1 MKKFRNVRM
10 FYEDVEKL
18 ISYLENSNK
27 QPTLVITKLPKFSLS
42 SDKLGRV
49 VTASIILDSMN
60 NARKDNLLRRLFN
73 ICNQNAHIYIMCN
86 EDNIYD
92 NKEFMTMA
100 GFIYHN
106 LLVYRTK
113 RSKKRDKTFRSN
125 LGYILFFTK
134 ENNYTRVRL
143 TNKINNK
150 ENNNFIDLKEVNI
163 TNDYPKKI
171 VDRIFLMSKL
181 GKLDENIVVDLQ
193 SEEGI
198 VPKTALENNME
209 CVALGMNRIIN
220 SKLSTYLTGIEN
232 KVIENKVEKIEEIK
246 EKDYTEKNEK
256 ISKSMKKTLLKN
268 KINKLKNNIDKK

>member
-171 VDRIFLMSKL
+171 VDRIFLISKL
-181 GKLDENIVVDLQ
+181 GKLDENIIVDLQ
-193 SEEGI
+193 SEEGV

-232 KVIENKVEKIEEIK
+232 RIKEKKIEVEEK

-268 KINKLKNNIDKK
+268 KISKIKKNIDK

>member
-10 FYEDVEKL
+10 FYEDINKV

-232 KVIENKVEKIEEIK
+232 KIKEKKIEVEEK

>member
-1 MKKFRNVRM
+1 MKKFRNVKM

>member
-1 MKKFRNVRM
+1 MKKFRNVKM
-10 FYEDVEKL
+10 FYEDINKV

-113 RSKKRDKTFRSN
+113 RSKKRDNTFRSN

-163 TNDYPKKI
+163 TNDYPKRI

-181 GKLDENIVVDLQ
+181 GKLDENIIVDLQ
-193 SEEGI
+193 SEEGV

-232 KVIENKVEKIEEIK
+232 RVKEKKIEIEEK

-268 KINKLKNNIDKK
+268 KISKIKKNIDK

>member
-49 VTASIILDSMN
+49 VTVSIILDSMN

-92 NKEFMTMA
+92 NKEFMSRA
-100 GFIYHN
+100 GFTYHN

-134 ENNYTRVRL
+134 ENNYTKIRL

-163 TNDYPKKI
+163 TNDYPKRI

-181 GKLDENIVVDLQ
+181 EKLDENIIVDLQ
-193 SEEGI
+193 SEEGV

-220 SKLSTYLTGIEN
+220 SKLATYLTGIEN
-232 KVIENKVEKIEEIK
+232 KVTKNKVEKIEEIK

-268 KINKLKNNIDKK
+268 KINKLRNNIDKK

>member
-1 MKKFRNVRM
+1 M

-171 VDRIFLMSKL
+171 VDRIFLISKL
-181 GKLDENIVVDLQ
+181 CICL
-193 SEEGI
+193 
-198 VPKTALENNME
+198 
-209 CVALGMNRIIN
+209 
-220 SKLSTYLTGIEN
+220 
-232 KVIENKVEKIEEIK
+232 
-246 EKDYTEKNEK
+246 
-256 ISKSMKKTLLKN
+256 
-268 KINKLKNNIDKK
+268 

>member
-18 ISYLENSNK
+18 INYLENSNK

-113 RSKKRDKTFRSN
+113 RSKKRDKTFRST

-134 ENNYTRVRL
+134 ENNYTRIRL

-181 GKLDENIVVDLQ
+181 EKLDENIIVDLQ
-193 SEEGI
+193 SEEGT

-232 KVIENKVEKIEEIK
+232 RVKEKKIEVEEK

-268 KINKLKNNIDKK
+268 KISKIKKNIDK

>member
-1 MKKFRNVRM
+1 MKKFRNVKM
-10 FYEDVEKL
+10 FYEDINKV

-92 NKEFMTMA
+92 NKEFMSRA
-100 GFIYHN
+100 GFTYHN

-134 ENNYTRVRL
+134 ENNYTRIRL

-163 TNDYPKKI
+163 TNDYPKRI

-181 GKLDENIVVDLQ
+181 EKLDENIIVDLQ
-193 SEEGI
+193 SEEGV

-232 KVIENKVEKIEEIK
+232 RVKEKKIEIEEK

-268 KINKLKNNIDKK
+268 KISKIKKNIDK

>member
-27 QPTLVITKLPKFSLS
+27 QPTLVITKLPKFSMS
-42 SDKLGRV
+42 NDKLGRV
-49 VTASIILDSMN
+49 VTTSIILDSMN
-60 NARKDNLLRRLFN
+60 NARQDNLLRRLFN

-92 NKEFMTMA
+92 NKEFMSRA
-100 GFIYHN
+100 GFTYHN
-106 LLVYRTK
+106 LLIYRTK

-134 ENNYTRVRL
+134 ENNYTRIRL

-220 SKLSTYLTGIEN
+220 SKLATYLTGIEN
-232 KVIENKVEKIEEIK
+232 KITKDKVEKMEEIK

>member
-10 FYEDVEKL
+10 FYKDVEKL

-86 EDNIYD
+86 EDNIYE
-92 NKEFMTMA
+92 NKEFMSRA

-106 LLVYRTK
+106 LLVYKTK
-113 RSKKRDKTFRSN
+113 RSKKRDKTFRSS

-163 TNDYPKKI
+163 TNDYPKRI

-181 GKLDENIVVDLQ
+181 EKLDENIIVDLQ
-193 SEEGI
+193 SEEGV

-232 KVIENKVEKIEEIK
+232 RVKEKKIEIEEK
-246 EKDYTEKNEK
+246 EKDYNEKNEK

>member
-1 MKKFRNVRM
+1 MKKFRNVKM

-60 NARKDNLLRRLFN
+60 NARKDNLLHRLFN

-92 NKEFMTMA
+92 NKEFMSRA

-171 VDRIFLMSKL
+171 VDRIFLISKL
-181 GKLDENIVVDLQ
+181 GKLDENIIVDLQ
-193 SEEGI
+193 SEEGV

>member
-18 ISYLENSNK
+18 INYLENSNK

-49 VTASIILDSMN
+49 ITASIILDSMN

-92 NKEFMTMA
+92 NKEFMTTA

-171 VDRIFLMSKL
+171 VDRIFLISKL
-181 GKLDENIVVDLQ
+181 GKLDENIIVDLQ
-193 SEEGI
+193 SEEGV

-232 KVIENKVEKIEEIK
+232 RIIENKVEKIEEIK

>member
-232 KVIENKVEKIEEIK
+232 RIKEKKIEVEEK

>member
-10 FYEDVEKL
+10 FYEDIEEL
-18 ISYLENSNK
+18 ISYLESNNK

-42 SDKLGRV
+42 NDKLGRIA
-49 VTASIILDSMN
+49 TTSIILDSMN
-60 NARKDNLLRRLFN
+60 NARQDNLLCRLFN

-86 EDNIYD
+86 EDNLYE
-92 NKEFMTMA
+92 NKDFMIRA

-134 ENNYTRVRL
+134 ENNYTRIRL

-171 VDRIFLMSKL
+171 VDRIFLMSKVD
-181 GKLDENIVVDLQ
+181 KLDENIIVDLQ
-193 SEEGI
+193 SEEGV

-232 KVIENKVEKIEEIK
+232 RVKEKKIEIEEK

-268 KINKLKNNIDKK
+268 KINKIKKSMV

>member
-1 MKKFRNVRM
+1 MKKFRNVKM
-10 FYEDVEKL
+10 FYEDINKV

-92 NKEFMTMA
+92 NKEFMSRA
-100 GFIYHN
+100 GFTYHN

-163 TNDYPKKI
+163 TNDYPKRI

>member
-18 ISYLENSNK
+18 TSYLENSNK

-92 NKEFMTMA
+92 NKEFMSRA

-134 ENNYTRVRL
+134 ENNYTRIRL

-163 TNDYPKKI
+163 TNDYPKRI

-181 GKLDENIVVDLQ
+181 EKLDENIIVDLQ
-193 SEEGI
+193 SEEGV

-232 KVIENKVEKIEEIK
+232 RVKEKKVEIEEK
-246 EKDYTEKNEK
+246 VKDYTKKNEK
-256 ISKSMKKTLLKN
+256 ISKTMKKTLLKN
-268 KINKLKNNIDKK
+268 KIKEIKKENTTE

>member
-1 MKKFRNVRM
+1 MKKFRNVKM
-10 FYEDVEKL
+10 FYEDINKV

-134 ENNYTRVRL
+134 ENNYTRIRL

-163 TNDYPKKI
+163 TNDYPKRI

-181 GKLDENIVVDLQ
+181 GKLDENIIVDLQ
-193 SEEGI
+193 SEEGV

-220 SKLSTYLTGIEN
+220 SRLATYLTGIEN
-232 KVIENKVEKIEEIK
+232 RVKEKKIEIEEK

-268 KINKLKNNIDKK
+268 KISKIKKNIDK

>member
-163 TNDYPKKI
+163 TNDYPQKI

-181 GKLDENIVVDLQ
+181 GKLDENIIVDLQ
-193 SEEGI
+193 SEEGV

-232 KVIENKVEKIEEIK
+232 RIIENKVEKTEEIK

>member
-10 FYEDVEKL
+10 FYEDIEEL
-18 ISYLENSNK
+18 ISYLESNNK

-42 SDKLGRV
+42 NDKLGRIA
-49 VTASIILDSMN
+49 TTSIILDSMN
-60 NARKDNLLRRLFN
+60 NARQDNLLCRLFN

-86 EDNIYD
+86 EDNLYE
-92 NKEFMTMA
+92 NKDFMIRA

-134 ENNYTRVRL
+134 ENNYTRIRL

-171 VDRIFLMSKL
+171 VDRIFLMSKVD
-181 GKLDENIVVDLQ
+181 KLDENIIVDLQ
-193 SEEGI
+193 SEEGV

-232 KVIENKVEKIEEIK
+232 RVKEKKIEIEEK

>member
-1 MKKFRNVRM
+1 MKKFRNVKM
-10 FYEDVEKL
+10 FYEDINKV

-92 NKEFMTMA
+92 NKEFMSRA
-100 GFIYHN
+100 GFTYHN

>member
-1 MKKFRNVRM
+1 M
-10 FYEDVEKL
+10 FYEDIDKV
-18 ISYLENSNK
+18 ISYLENNNK
-27 QPTLVITKLPKFSLS
+27 RPTLIITKLPKFNLS

-49 VTASIILDSMN
+49 ITTSIILDSMN
-60 NARKDNLLRRLFN
+60 NARQDNLLRRLFN

-86 EDNIYD
+86 EDNIYE
-92 NKEFMTMA
+92 NKEFMSRA

-106 LLVYRTK
+106 LLVYKTK
-113 RSKKRDKTFRSN
+113 RGKKRDKTFRSS

-143 TNKINNK
+143 TNKINRK

-163 TNDYPKKI
+163 TKDYPKRI
-171 VDRIFLMSKL
+171 VDRIFAMSKL
-181 GKLDENIVVDLQ
+181 EVLDENIVVDLQ
-193 SEEGI
+193 SEDGI

-232 KVIENKVEKIEEIK
+232 RVKEKKIEIEEK

-268 KINKLKNNIDKK
+268 KISKIKKNIDK

>member
-18 ISYLENSNK
+18 ISYLENNNK

-42 SDKLGRV
+42 NDKLGRV

-60 NARKDNLLRRLFN
+60 NARQDNLLRKLFN
-73 ICNQNAHIYIMCN
+73 LCSQNAHIYIMCN
-86 EDNIYD
+86 EDNLYED
-92 NKEFMTMA
+92 KEFMTRA

-113 RSKKRDKTFRSN
+113 RSNKRDKTFRSS

-134 ENNYTRVRL
+134 ENNYTRIRL

-163 TNDYPKKI
+163 TNDYPKRI

-181 GKLDENIVVDLQ
+181 EKLDENIIVDLQ
-193 SEEGI
+193 SEEGV

-220 SKLSTYLTGIEN
+220 TKLATYLTGIEN
-232 KVIENKVEKIEEIK
+232 RVIENKVEKIEEIK

>member
-1 MKKFRNVRM
+1 MKKFRNVKM
-10 FYEDVEKL
+10 FYEDINKV

-181 GKLDENIVVDLQ
+181 GKLDENIIVDLQ
-193 SEEGI
+193 SEEGV

-232 KVIENKVEKIEEIK
+232 RIKEKKIEVEEK

>member
-1 MKKFRNVRM
+1 MKKFRNVKM
-10 FYEDVEKL
+10 FYEDINKV

-163 TNDYPKKI
+163 TNDYPKRI

-181 GKLDENIVVDLQ
+181 GKLDENIIVDLQ
-193 SEEGI
+193 SEEGV

-232 KVIENKVEKIEEIK
+232 RIKEKKIEVEEK

>member
-18 ISYLENSNK
+18 INYLENSNK

-49 VTASIILDSMN
+49 ITASIILDSMN

-92 NKEFMTMA
+92 NKEFMTTA

-181 GKLDENIVVDLQ
+181 GKLDENIIVDLQ
-193 SEEGI
+193 SEEGV

-232 KVIENKVEKIEEIK
+232 RIIENKVEKIEEIK

>member
-18 ISYLENSNK
+18 INYLENSNK

-92 NKEFMTMA
+92 NKEFMTNA

-113 RSKKRDKTFRSN
+113 RSKKRDKTFRST

-134 ENNYTRVRL
+134 ENNYTRIRL

-181 GKLDENIVVDLQ
+181 EKLDENIIVDLQ
-193 SEEGI
+193 SEEGT

-232 KVIENKVEKIEEIK
+232 RVKEKKIEVEEK

-268 KINKLKNNIDKK
+268 KISKIKKNIDK

>member
-10 FYEDVEKL
+10 FYEDINKV

-92 NKEFMTMA
+92 NKEFMTRA

-134 ENNYTRVRL
+134 ENNYTRIRL

-163 TNDYPKKI
+163 TNDYPKRI
-171 VDRIFLMSKL
+171 VDRIFLMSRL
-181 GKLDENIVVDLQ
+181 EKLDENIIVDLQ
-193 SEEGI
+193 SEEGV

-232 KVIENKVEKIEEIK
+232 RVKEKKVEIEEN
-246 EKDYTEKNEK
+246 EKDYTVKNEK

-268 KINKLKNNIDKK
+268 KINKIRNSIDK

>member
-92 NKEFMTMA
+92 NKEFMSRA

-134 ENNYTRVRL
+134 ENNYTRIRL

-163 TNDYPKKI
+163 TNDYPKRI

-181 GKLDENIVVDLQ
+181 EKLDENIIVDLQ
-193 SEEGI
+193 SEEGV

-209 CVALGMNRIIN
+209 CVTLGMNRIIN
-220 SKLSTYLTGIEN
+220 SKLSTYLIGIEN
-232 KVIENKVEKIEEIK
+232 RVKEKKVEMEEK
-246 EKDYTEKNEK
+246 VKDYTKKNEK
-256 ISKSMKKTLLKN
+256 ISKTMKKTLLKN
-268 KINKLKNNIDKK
+268 KIKEIKKENTTE

>member
-92 NKEFMTMA
+92 NKEFMSRA
-100 GFIYHN
+100 GFTYHN
-106 LLVYRTK
+106 LLIYRTK

-134 ENNYTRVRL
+134 ENNYTRIRL

-220 SKLSTYLTGIEN
+220 SKLATYLTGIEN
-232 KVIENKVEKIEEIK
+232 KITKDKVEKMEEIK

>member
-18 ISYLENSNK
+18 ISYLENNNK

-42 SDKLGRV
+42 NDKLGRV

-86 EDNIYD
+86 EDNIYE
-92 NKEFMTMA
+92 NKEFMSRA

-106 LLVYRTK
+106 LLVYKTK
-113 RSKKRDKTFRSN
+113 RSKKRDKTFRSS

-134 ENNYTRVRL
+134 ENNYTRIRL

-163 TNDYPKKI
+163 TNDYPKRI

-181 GKLDENIVVDLQ
+181 EKLDENIIVDLQ

-232 KVIENKVEKIEEIK
+232 RVIEKKIEIEEK

>member
-181 GKLDENIVVDLQ
+181 GKLDENVVVDLQ

-232 KVIENKVEKIEEIK
+232 RIKEKKIEVEEK

>member
-18 ISYLENSNK
+18 ISYLENNNK

-42 SDKLGRV
+42 NDKLGRI

-60 NARKDNLLRRLFN
+60 NARQDNLLRRLFN

-86 EDNIYD
+86 EDNIYE
-92 NKEFMTMA
+92 NKEFMSRA
-100 GFIYHN
+100 GFIYQN

-113 RSKKRDKTFRSN
+113 RSKKRDKTFRSS

-134 ENNYTRVRL
+134 ENNYTRIRL

-163 TNDYPKKI
+163 TKDYPKRI
-171 VDRIFLMSKL
+171 VDRIFSMSKL
-181 GKLDENIVVDLQ
+181 EVLDENIIVDLQ

-232 KVIENKVEKIEEIK
+232 RVIENKVEKIEEIK

>member
-18 ISYLENSNK
+18 ISYLENNNK

-42 SDKLGRV
+42 NDKLGRI

-60 NARKDNLLRRLFN
+60 NARQDNLLRRLFN

-86 EDNIYD
+86 EDNIYE
-92 NKEFMTMA
+92 NKEFMSRA

-106 LLVYRTK
+106 LLVYKTK

-134 ENNYTRVRL
+134 ENNYTRIRL

-163 TNDYPKKI
+163 TKDYPKRI
-171 VDRIFLMSKL
+171 VDRIFSMSKL
-181 GKLDENIVVDLQ
+181 V
-193 SEEGI
+193 
-198 VPKTALENNME
+198 
-209 CVALGMNRIIN
+209 
-220 SKLSTYLTGIEN
+220 KLSLFN
-232 KVIENKVEKIEEIK
+232 
-246 EKDYTEKNEK
+246 
-256 ISKSMKKTLLKN
+256 
-268 KINKLKNNIDKK
+268 

>member
-181 GKLDENIVVDLQ
+181 GKLDENIIVDLQ
-193 SEEGI
+193 SEEGV

>member
-10 FYEDVEKL
+10 FYKDVEKL

-92 NKEFMTMA
+92 NKEFMSRA

-134 ENNYTRVRL
+134 ENNYTRIRL

-163 TNDYPKKI
+163 TNDYPKRI

-181 GKLDENIVVDLQ
+181 EKLDENIIVDLQ
-193 SEEGI
+193 SEEGV

-232 KVIENKVEKIEEIK
+232 RVKEKKIEIEEK

-268 KINKLKNNIDKK
+268 KINKLKNNIDK

>member
-18 ISYLENSNK
+18 INYLENSNK

-49 VTASIILDSMN
+49 ITASIILDSMN

-92 NKEFMTMA
+92 NKEFMTTA

-181 GKLDENIVVDLQ
+181 GKLDENIIVDLQ

-232 KVIENKVEKIEEIK
+232 KVIENKVEKTEEIK

>member
-18 ISYLENSNK
+18 ISYLENNNK

-42 SDKLGRV
+42 NDKLGRV
-49 VTASIILDSMN
+49 ITTSIILDSMN
-60 NARKDNLLRRLFN
+60 NARQDNLLRRLFN

-86 EDNIYD
+86 EDNIYE
-92 NKEFMTMA
+92 NKEFMSRA

-106 LLVYRTK
+106 LLVYKTK
-113 RSKKRDKTFRSN
+113 RSKKRDKTFRSS

-163 TNDYPKKI
+163 TKDYPKRI
-171 VDRIFLMSKL
+171 VDRIFSMSKL
-181 GKLDENIVVDLQ
+181 EVLDENIIVDLQ

-232 KVIENKVEKIEEIK
+232 RVIEDKVEKIKEIK
-246 EKDYTEKNEK
+246 EKDYKEKNEK

-268 KINKLKNNIDKK
+268 KISKIKKNIDK

>member
-1 MKKFRNVRM
+1 MKKFRNVKM
-10 FYEDVEKL
+10 FYEDINKV

-60 NARKDNLLRRLFN
+60 NARKDNLLHRLFN

-92 NKEFMTMA
+92 NKEFMSRA

-171 VDRIFLMSKL
+171 VDRIFLISKL
-181 GKLDENIVVDLQ
+181 GKLDENIIVDLQ
-193 SEEGI
+193 SEEGV

-232 KVIENKVEKIEEIK
+232 RIKEKKIEVEEK

-268 KINKLKNNIDKK
+268 KISKIKKNIDK